1 MTGRR
6 IDSAWT
12 GKAFLVAAVVS
23 LMLVG
28 DRNVTAEPEQVVI
41 TSVQYRVIDAQ
52 PAALPSVVS
61 QGRTQAN
68 APRQQSWTF

>member
-1 MTGRR
+1 MIGRKL
-6 IDSAWT
+6 DSAWT
-12 GKAFLVAAVVS
+12 GKAFFVAAAVS

-28 DRNVTAEPEQVVI
+28 DHNVNAEPEQIVVN
-41 TSVQYRVIDAQ
+41 SVQYRVIDAQ

-61 QGRTQAN
+61 RNQAAN